1 MGWIPPAKLSKNV
14 SGKAQKSHVKHNF
27 SSAAANRKLSCVQ
40 PEVSFARTRFF
51 PSQFSKQPHG
61 FLMNMAKTFDCT
73 DDLYS
78 IYFMGMFQAG
88 EKKSSSRGSKS
99 LCVQP
104 EV

>member
-40 PEVSFARTRFF
+40 PEVTLTLLPIAVL
-51 PSQFSKQPHG
+51 KPHG

-78 IYFMGMFQAG
+78 IYFIGMFQAG